1 MEQIYRENLMDH
13 FKNPRNF
20 GRLDNCF
27 SKKEV
32 NPLCGDEVEI
42 FVLVEEGKVKDVKFL
57 GSGCAISMASSS
69 MFTERIKGKS
79 LEEVKSLK
87 SEDMFDMLGIEVGIN
102 RIRCVTLPLKALEGI
117 C

>member
-20 GRLDNCF
+20 GKIDNCF

-42 FVLVEEGKVKDVKFL
+42 FVLFEDDKVKDVKFL
-57 GSGCAISMASSS
+57 GSGCAISLASAS
-69 MFTERIKGKS
+69 MFTEKIKGMS
-79 LEEVKSLK
+79 LEEVKKLESK
-87 SEDMFDMLGIEVGIN
+87 DMFDLLGIKVGVN